1 MSIMTEVEEA
11 AAAELESAVLAVLVG
26 KSKLTELAVDDKI
39 GKYAAIHAEDLTPE
53 QVNLVRDRIHAKLGI
68 TMDDGTVLRDDQYE
82 LWLEDARKTTNF
94 KRAATYRQYLVG
106 DEGFSPTVV
115 TAMDE
120 LTDDLLELVGNPK
133 KPGAWARRGLVL
145 GDVQSG
151 KTATYLGLFNKAID
165 AGYRLIIVLAGHT
178 EHLRKQ
184 TQKRVDEGV
193 IGRRTP
199 TKPKKGSG
207 AKLPGEIYVGIGK
220 HDVDLAKK
228 VQRLTSEWA
237 DFNAASQQGFSLHLE
252 GMDNIPFIFV
262 VKKNKSILENLHGW
276 LADQAKDTGKLDF
289 PLLLLDDE
297 SDYASVNTRD
307 EDNPTVINE
316 LIRRLLDVFQRS
328 SYLGFSATPFANI
341 FIDSDVENDI
351 YPRDYI
357 YSLEA
362 PSNYVGA
369 ERVFSPSEEIGISPT
384 VHLFDSEDY
393 FPAGHKVGH
402 QVVGLPPSL
411 NEALRVYLVANAIR
425 DLRGQ
430 VDKKRSMLINVSRY
444 VAVQEQVH
452 QLVAG
457 ELLKLKNAVALHAS
471 SYAAGHP
478 NEEVESIRAAFE
490 KFYSD
495 CEYSWSEVLDQL
507 PAAVG
512 GIVDRVINSKVDKKL
527 EASESKLANPDRQ
540 VVVGGDVLSRG
551 LTLEGLTVSYFYRHT
566 AASDT
571 LLQMAR
577 WFGYRPG
584 YEDLCRVWITPEAAD
599 NFAFIDRSIK
609 ELRMDLIAM
618 RDQGLTPRDFGLA
631 VRKHPGSML
640 ITARSKMKS
649 ATSVSS
655 FSISYKGRAPETT
668 KLAPVAAKGNFKA
681 LTKLLKVLT
690 ADHGHP
696 KLGNKGGGSSLV
708 WRQVDRAVV
717 AAMLTDYKAHP
728 MDFSFGPAL
737 AEHVRYKS
745 QYDAWDVCVRQGSGG
760 TLTVSDVNMKL
771 IETNLEHQPGLIAVS
786 GSKRRLAGS
795 QDLKALI
802 DGAAAQSAEESYL
815 ALNPKKKTAPEV
827 VYLDHLERPALIIY
841 PLGLSKFGSS
851 EDANVEPPE
860 CPLVG
865 LKIAYPGGII
875 DPDDTSEDV
884 EYMITKV
891 KLKELL
897 GDDGWEDT
905 ESE

>member
-1 MSIMTEVEEA
+1 MEFMTEFEEA
-11 AAAELESAVLAVLVG
+11 AASELESAVLAVLVG
-26 KSKLTELAVDDKI
+26 KTKLTEAAVDDKI
-39 GKYAAIHAEDLTPE
+39 GKYASIHAEDLTPE
-53 QVNLVRDRIHAKLGI
+53 QVNHVRDRIHAKLGI
-68 TMDDGTVLRDDQYE
+68 TMDDGTVLRNDQYE
-82 LWLEDARKTTNF
+82 LWLEEARKTTNF
-94 KRAATYRQYLVG
+94 KRAATYRQYLVA

-120 LTDDLLELVGNPK
+120 LTDDLLELVGNPSK
-133 KPGAWARRGLVL
+133 TGAWARRGLVL

-276 LADQAKDTGKLDF
+276 LADQAKDSGKLDF
-289 PLLLLDDE
+289 PMLLLDDE

-316 LIRRLLDVFQRS
+316 LIRRLLDVFHRS

-341 FIDSDVENDI
+341 FIDSDVEDDL

-357 YSLEA
+357 FSLEA

-369 ERVFSPSEEIGISPT
+369 ERVFSPSEEIGLSPT

-402 QVVGLPPSL
+402 QVTGLPPSL

-430 VDKKRSMLINVSRY
+430 ADKKRSMLINVSRY

-457 ELLKLKNAVALHAS
+457 ELLKLKNSVILHAHT
-471 SYAAGHP
+471 YATGVP
-478 NEEVESIRAAFE
+478 NAEVESIRDSFE
-490 KFYSD
+490 KFYGD
-495 CEYSWSEVLDQL
+495 CEFSWQQVLDQL

-512 GIVDRVINSKVDKKL
+512 GIVDRVVNSKIDKKL
-527 EASESKLANPDRQ
+527 EQSESKLANPDRQ

-566 AASDT
+566 TASDT

-609 ELRMDLIAM
+609 ELRMDLVAM

-668 KLAPVAAKGNFKA
+668 KLSPSAAKGNYKA
-681 LTKLLKVLT
+681 LEVLIEELASEYGEPSAGTK
-690 ADHGHP
+690 GS
-696 KLGNKGGGSSLV
+696 GSSFV
-708 WRQVDRAVV
+708 WREVSRTLV
-717 AAMLTDYKAHP
+717 ADLLTGYKAHP
-728 MDFSFGPAL
+728 TDFSFGPAL
-737 AEHVRYKS
+737 ADHVRYKS
-745 QYDAWDVCVRQGSGG
+745 QYDAWDVCIRQGSGEPESISG
-760 TLTVSDVNMKL
+760 LSLKL
-771 IETNLEHQPGLIAVS
+771 IQTTLEHQPGLIAVS

-802 DGAAAQSAEESYL
+802 DPAAADTAEKSYL
-815 ALNPKKKTAPEV
+815 ALNPNKKSAPEV
-827 VYLDHLERPALIIY
+827 VYLDHLERPALMVY
-841 PLGLSKFGSS
+841 PLGLAKFSP
-851 EDANVEPPE
+851 EDSGATPDY
-860 CPLVG
+860 PLVG

-875 DPDDTSEDV
+875 DPNDTSEDV

-897 GDDGWEDT
+897 GEDDWEDL

>member
-1 MSIMTEVEEA
+1 MNLMTESWETA
-11 AAAELESAVLAVLVG
+11 ASELESAVLAVLVG
-26 KSKLTELAVDDKI
+26 KQKLTEAAVDDKI
-39 GKYAAIHAEDLTPE
+39 GKYASIHAEDLTPK
-53 QVNLVRDRIHAKLGI
+53 QVLVVRDRIHAKLGV

-94 KRAATYRQYLVG
+94 KRAATYRQYLVA

-115 TAMDE
+115 TAMDH
-120 LTDDLLELVGNPK
+120 LTDELLELVGNPAK
-133 KPGAWARRGLVL
+133 TGAWARRGLVL

-199 TKPKKGSG
+199 TKPKKSGGSNV
-207 AKLPGEIYVGIGK
+207 PGEMYVGIGK

-237 DFNAASQQGFSLHLE
+237 DFSAASQQGFSLHLE

-276 LADQAKDTGKLDF
+276 LADQAKENGKLDF
-289 PLLLLDDE
+289 PMLLLDDE

-307 EDNPTVINE
+307 EESPTAINE
-316 LIRRLLDVFQRS
+316 LIRRLLEVFHRS

-341 FIDSDVENDI
+341 FIDSDVESDI

-369 ERVFSPSEEIGISPT
+369 ERVFSPSEEIGLSPT
-384 VHLFDSEDY
+384 VHLYDSEEY

-402 QVVGLPPSL
+402 QVTDLPPSL
-411 NEALRVYLVANAIR
+411 KEALRVYLAANAIR

-430 VDKKRSMLINVSRY
+430 SDKKRSMLINVSRY
-444 VAVQEQVH
+444 VAVQDQVH

-457 ELLKLKNAVALHAS
+457 ELLKLKNAVALHAKT
-471 SYAAGHP
+471 YAAGHP
-478 NEEVESIRAAFE
+478 NEELDSIRDAYE
-490 KFYSD
+490 KFYGD
-495 CEYSWSEVLDQL
+495 CGYEWDEVLGQL
-507 PAAVG
+507 PAAVA
-512 GIVDRVINSKVDKKL
+512 GIVDRVVNSKVDKKL
-527 EASESKLANPDRQ
+527 VESESKLANPDRQ

-566 AASDT
+566 AATDT

-584 YEDLCRVWITPEAAD
+584 YEDLCRIWITPEAAD

-609 ELRMDLIAM
+609 ELRMDLVAM

-640 ITARSKMKS
+640 ITARNKMKS

-668 KLAPVAAKGNFKA
+668 KLAPSAAKGNFKA
-681 LTKLLKVLT
+681 LETLVTSLVT
-690 ADHGHP
+690 GYGDAVP
-696 KLGNKGGGSSLV
+696 GNVGGGSSLV
-708 WRQVDRAVV
+708 WREVDRGTV
-717 AAMLTDYKAHP
+717 ADLLTGYKAHLT
-728 MDFSFGPAL
+728 DFSFGPAL
-737 AEHVRYKS
+737 ADHVRHKS
-745 QYDAWDVCVRQGSGG
+745 QYDTWDVCIRRGSGAEKD
-760 TLTVSDVNMKL
+760 VSGLGVKL
-771 IETNLEHQPGLIAVS
+771 IETTLEAQPGLIAVS
-786 GSKRRLAGS
+786 GSRRRLAGS
-795 QDLKALI
+795 QDLKSLI
-802 DGAAAQSAEESYL
+802 DRDSAEDAEKSYL
-815 ALNPKKKTAPEV
+815 SQNPTKKSAPEV
-827 VYLDHLERPALIIY
+827 VYLDHLDRPALIVY
-841 PLGLSKFGSS
+841 PLGLSKFKS
-851 EDANVEPPE
+851 EDSAVETPKH
-860 CPLVG
+860 PLVG
-865 LKIAYPGGII
+865 LKIAYPGGVI
-875 DPDDTSEDV
+875 DPEDTSEDV

-897 GDDGWEDT
+897 GDDDLEDQD
-905 ESE
+905 SE

>member
-1 MSIMTEVEEA
+1 MEFTEIEEA
-11 AAAELESAVLAVLVG
+11 AASELESAVLAVLVG
-26 KSKLTELAVDDKI
+26 KTKLTEIAVDDKI
-39 GKYAAIHAEDLTPE
+39 GKYASIHAEDLTQE

-68 TMDDGTVLRDDQYE
+68 TMDDGTVLRNDQYD
-82 LWLEDARKTTNF
+82 LWLEEARKTINF
-94 KRAATYRQYLVG
+94 KRAATYRQYLVA

-120 LTDDLLELVGNPK
+120 LTDDLLELVGDPSK
-133 KPGAWARRGLVL
+133 TGAWGRRGLVL

-207 AKLPGEIYVGIGK
+207 AKVPGEIYVGIGK

-289 PLLLLDDE
+289 PMLLLDDE

-316 LIRRLLDVFQRS
+316 LIRRLLDVFNRS

-341 FIDSDVENDI
+341 FIDSDVEDDL

-357 YSLEA
+357 FSLQA

-369 ERVFSPSEEIGISPT
+369 ERVFSPSEEITVSPT
-384 VHLFDSEDY
+384 VHLFDSEDF

-402 QVVGLPPSL
+402 QVTDLPPSL
-411 NEALRVYLVANAIR
+411 SEALRVYMVANAIR

-430 VDKKRSMLINVSRY
+430 GALKRSMLINVSRF

-457 ELLKLKNAVALHAS
+457 ELLKLKNAVALHAEA
-471 SYAAGHP
+471 YAAGAP
-478 NEEVESIRAAFE
+478 NADIETIKEAFE
-490 KFYSD
+490 KFYGD
-495 CEYSWSEVLDQL
+495 CEFSWDEVLEQL

-512 GIVDRVINSKVDKKL
+512 GIVDRVVNSKIDKKL
-527 EASESKLANPDRQ
+527 EQSESKLANPDRQ

-609 ELRMDLIAM
+609 ELRMDLAAM

-631 VRKHPGSML
+631 VRKHPGSLL

-668 KLAPVAAKGNFKA
+668 KLSPSVVKGNFNA
-681 LTKLLKVLT
+681 FEKLIQVLET
-690 ADHGHP
+690 TCGEP
-696 KLGNKGGGSSLV
+696 KPGNKGGGSAITWRDVSRTLV
-708 WRQVDRAVV
+708 ADF
-717 AAMLTDYKAHP
+717 LTNYKAHP
-728 MDFSFGPAL
+728 TDFSFGPAL
-737 AEHVRYKS
+737 ADHVRYKS
-745 QYDAWDVCVRQGSGG
+745 QYDVWDVCIRQGSGEAEEIAG
-760 TLTVSDVNMKL
+760 LSLKL
-771 IETNLEHQPGLIAVS
+771 IQTNLEYQPGLIAVS

-795 QDLKALI
+795 QDLKAVI
-802 DGAAAQSAEESYL
+802 DPSAADAAEKSYFTS
-815 ALNPKKKTAPEV
+815 NPKKKSAPEV
-827 VYLDHLERPALIIY
+827 VYLDHLERPALLVY
-841 PLGLSKFGSS
+841 PLGLTKFSAEGSGVATP
-851 EDANVEPPE
+851 DH
-860 CPLVG
+860 PLIG
-865 LKIAYPGGII
+865 LKIAYPGGVI
-875 DPDDTSEDV
+875 DPNDTSEDV

-897 GDDGWEDT
+897 GEDDWEDL